1 MADSRFS
8 SEETAFIGFIWVNL
22 HGMSSADVVLNMFS
36 LCLQAEEQLNLALQ
50 LNKHDLTFMM
60 LGKIHLL
67 QGDTEKAID
76 VYKSAVEYV
85 SMHILTFKGSSLK
98 LL

>member
-1 MADSRFS
+1 
-8 SEETAFIGFIWVNL
+8 
-22 HGMSSADVVLNMFS
+22 MSSSDVVLNMFS

-50 LNKHDLTFMM
+50 LNKHDLTYMM

-85 SMHILTFKGSSLK
+85 SVHILTLKHTYYCLPNHPSSWTSLFTESIQRQ
-98 LL
+98 

>member
-1 MADSRFS
+1 
-8 SEETAFIGFIWVNL
+8 
-22 HGMSSADVVLNMFS
+22 MSSSDVVLNMFS

-50 LNKHDLTFMM
+50 LNKHDLTYMM

-85 SMHILTFKGSSLK
+85 SIHILTFNTVCQTIVVLVLSCWKSSMLARNV
-98 LL
+98 L

>member
-1 MADSRFS
+1 MKDFRFGNKQS
-8 SEETAFIGFIWVNL
+8 FVQSFILDNL
-22 HGMSSADVVLNMFS
+22 IHISSADVVLNMFS
-36 LCLQAEEQLNLALQ
+36 LFLQAEDQLNLALQ
-50 LNKHDLTFMM
+50 LNKHDLTYTM

-85 SMHILTFKGSSLK
+85 SIHIFTNI
-98 LL
+98 

>member
-1 MADSRFS
+1 
-8 SEETAFIGFIWVNL
+8 
-22 HGMSSADVVLNMFS
+22 MSSSDVVLNMFS

-50 LNKHDLTFMM
+50 LNKHDLTYMM

-76 VYKSAVEYV
+76 CLQERRGVRLNT
-85 SMHILTFKGSSLK
+85 HPHF
-98 LL
+98 

>member
-1 MADSRFS
+1 
-8 SEETAFIGFIWVNL
+8 
-22 HGMSSADVVLNMFS
+22 MSSSDVVLNMFS

-50 LNKHDLTFMM
+50 LNKHDLTYMM

-85 SMHILTFKGSSLK
+85 SIHILTFKHTYFILFAK